1 MATTKKPVKKMQGG
15 GTTKKPIVLRP
26 DYRNLQ
32 LARSYNNAKVGNK
45 LNTPATKQDSTN
57 YKIGF
62 IRGVKGWKPSADR
75 LKYEGEGEYQKMGR
89 WEGQNMKKEALSK
102 KKTSGKTTKAK
113 NGTSLGMKSV
123 KAGFDKNPGVTRA
136 DIITAATKK
145 AKSGTKV
152 KKAGLGDSI
161 KGLFSNGGAG
171 KMLGGFALGSMLG
184 GRAKSGS
191 TVKKAQM
198 GSFVTNE
205 FAAKNRAFPANPK
218 PKSTSNT
225 KLLDSSIKKG
235 KAINA
240 FQGKKGMVAKSGTS
254 VKKAQNGWYR
264 YNGRLVNDDVSISR
278 MHKVVKANSPKSN
291 KGLKPIKSSNENII
305 HGGGSPSF
313 SYKRYEYKKPV
324 TNHADSL
331 KAYNSTKLLDKES
344 DRYSS
349 GYRSGGSV
357 KKCKY
362 GCK

>member
-1 MATTKKPVKKMQGG
+1 MTQTQESINLYVSGIVKQLKTYIMATIKKAKSGTTTTQ
-15 GTTKKPIVLRP
+15 TTKKPIILRP

-32 LARSYNNAKVGNK
+32 LARSYNNAQLGNK

-102 KKTSGKTTKAK
+102 KKTSGKKTKAK

-145 AKSGTKV
+145 AQNGKILPIKKSKV
-152 KKAGLGDSI
+152 KSNPVFELELQKFKHKQEMDRMKLDKERKAREASYP
-161 KGLFSNGGAG
+161 KPN
-171 KMLGGFALGSMLG
+171 K
-184 GRAKSGS
+184 AKSGS

-240 FQGKKGMVAKSGTS
+240 FQGKKGMLAKSGTS
-254 VKKAQNGWYR
+254 
-264 YNGRLVNDDVSISR
+264 
-278 MHKVVKANSPKSN
+278 M
-291 KGLKPIKSSNENII
+291 
-305 HGGGSPSF
+305 
-313 SYKRYEYKKPV
+313 
-324 TNHADSL
+324 
-331 KAYNSTKLLDKES
+331 
-344 DRYSS
+344 
-349 GYRSGGSV
+349 